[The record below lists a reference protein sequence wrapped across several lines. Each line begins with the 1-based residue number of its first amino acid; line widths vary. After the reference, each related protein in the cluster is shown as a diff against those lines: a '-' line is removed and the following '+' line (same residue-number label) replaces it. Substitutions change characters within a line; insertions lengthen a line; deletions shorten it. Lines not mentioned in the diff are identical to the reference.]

1 MSYNNY
7 IPTVWAEAINREL
20 TKAHV
25 FAANTNREYEGKVSR
40 LGDSVRIL
48 GIGSPTVTTYDMNSK
63 DNKFTGLADPET
75 IEDTSTTLYI
85 DKQSVF
91 NYKVDDIDKR
101 QAVGG
106 IMEALSAETSEK
118 VADEQDKAIASL
130 SFDSLAVNMSKTPF
144 QITAS
149 NILEKLIE
157 AHTLLAENNVSRNTK
172 VTVTL
177 SPRVAMLYKQ
187 AMGIGRQTSYADD
200 LLKKGI
206 IDVFDGMEIKESN
219 NVEHKNVYSN
229 DVLGIQVKT
238 DRAIAFASPMIHTEP
253 YRPEKQFSDAIKGF
267 VLYGTK
273 IVRPKEMVI
282 MNCYL

>member
-63 DNKFTGLADPET
+63 ANKFTGLADPET

-130 SFDSLAVNMSKTPF
+130 SFDSLAVNMSNTPF
-144 QITAS
+144 QITAD

-219 NVEHKNVYSN
+219 NVAHKNVSSN